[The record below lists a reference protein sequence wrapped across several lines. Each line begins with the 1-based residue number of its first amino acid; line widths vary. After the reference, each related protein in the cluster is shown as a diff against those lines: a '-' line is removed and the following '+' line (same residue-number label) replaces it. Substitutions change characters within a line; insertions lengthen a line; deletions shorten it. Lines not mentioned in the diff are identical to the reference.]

1 MSTINVGIN
10 GFGRIGKCCFMQ
22 LFEDDNVSIKAIN
35 INNLDIND
43 LEHYL
48 NNDSIHGKKD
58 YVVEIIT
65 KNVVRINKKC
75 IFIFKSKNAEE
86 IDWKLNNVEYLFET
100 TGAYLTTE
108 KARQHNA
115 KYICLSAPPKDLGI
129 TPIYCYGV
137 NDSNY
142 HGEQVISNAS
152 CTTNCIA
159 PFLKTLQKYNIISS
173 NFITIHSSTSSQSV
187 VDNANFNKR
196 TNRSIFNNIIPH
208 TTGATSSLKYILP
221 NLENKVVGTSVRIP
235 TSNVSM
241 IDVNVTFKNNIT
253 KEKILN
259 DLEKLQNDVLI
270 VNKEK
275 LVSSDFIGTRHP
287 TIVDYYS
294 TFQIDDKSIKF
305 TLWYDN
311 EWSYA
316 SQMIKMVKTMCYKNN
331 QTSLTKI
338 SNVDC
343 FNKIVAVRCDFN
355 CPVDEDGII
364 TDDYRITSALPTI
377 HKILLDRP
385 KKLILMTHYGR
396 PHGYDSKYSTK
407 IFLKT
412 LKMYLNINSIHFL
425 ENGFLTTNDE
435 ILSNESVLCL
445 MENVRFHDYETEPNE
460 NDAIKFHIDIFCNEA
475 FSASHRDHYTITRIK
490 SDIYCYG
497 YCFIKEID
505 TFNMILKNNGGV
517 MTAIIGGSKVSD
529 KMPMLEKLSTIVD
542 YIFVA
547 GNNLNSIQ
555 ENADFF
561 NKISS
566 NKSKIIYACDGFG
579 NINPGIVNNEHN
591 DLQYKYFDDLFDR
604 DYLKDNKI
612 FDVGPKSIN
621 ELAVLINRSNIVFW
635 NGSLGICE
643 DSFYKNGS
651 ETLIH
656 LLNSCK
662 AKVIIGGGDTA
673 GFVND
678 YENNF
683 HHISTG
689 GGASID
695 YISNSTLPG
704 LIYK

>member
-1 MSTINVGIN
+1 M
-10 GFGRIGKCCFMQ
+10 
-22 LFEDDNVSIKAIN
+22 
-35 INNLDIND
+35 
-43 LEHYL
+43 
-48 NNDSIHGKKD
+48 
-58 YVVEIIT
+58 
-65 KNVVRINKKC
+65 
-75 IFIFKSKNAEE
+75 
-86 IDWKLNNVEYLFET
+86 
-100 TGAYLTTE
+100 
-108 KARQHNA
+108 
-115 KYICLSAPPKDLGI
+115 
-129 TPIYCYGV
+129 
-137 NDSNY
+137 
-142 HGEQVISNAS
+142 
-152 CTTNCIA
+152 
-159 PFLKTLQKYNIISS
+159 
-173 NFITIHSSTSSQSV
+173 
-187 VDNANFNKR
+187 
-196 TNRSIFNNIIPH
+196 
-208 TTGATSSLKYILP
+208 
-221 NLENKVVGTSVRIP
+221 
-235 TSNVSM
+235 
-241 IDVNVTFKNNIT
+241 
-253 KEKILN
+253 
-259 DLEKLQNDVLI
+259 VLC
-270 VNKEK
+270 
-275 LVSSDFIGTRHP
+275 
-287 TIVDYYS
+287 
-294 TFQIDDKSIKF
+294 
-305 TLWYDN
+305 
-311 EWSYA
+311 
-316 SQMIKMVKTMCYKNN
+316 SQMIKMVKTMFYKNN

-355 CPVDEDGII
+355 CPVNKEGII
-364 TDDYRITSALPTI
+364 TDDYRITSTLPTI

-396 PHGYDSKYSTK
+396 PKGYDSKYSTK

-412 LKMYLNINSIHFL
+412 LKKYLNIDNIHFL

-435 ILSNESVLCL
+435 LLSNDSVLSL
-445 MENVRFHDYETEPNE
+445 MENVRFHDYETKP
-460 NDAIKFHIDIFCNEA
+460 NDADFIHFSIDIFCNEA
-475 FSASHRDHYTITRIK
+475 FSASHRDHYSITRIK
-490 SDIYCYG
+490 SPIHCYG

-561 NKISS
+561 NKISN

-579 NINPGIVNNEHN
+579 NINPGFVNNEHN
-591 DLQYKYFDDLFDR
+591 DLQHKYFGNLFDA
-604 DYLKDNKI
+604 DCLKDNKI
-612 FDVGPKSIN
+612 FDIGPKSIN
-621 ELAVLINRSNIVFW
+621 ELAVLINQSNIVFW

-651 ETLIH
+651 EMLIH

-673 GFVND
+673 GFVNN
-678 YENNF
+678 YENTF